1 MFFEQLFFIQVV
13 YNCLLGMTNK
23 FIDLSD
29 EEKAEKALE
38 MQDKIHLMETEVQ
51 KGYIGQEDVIHK
63 ILLCVCAG
71 GNILLEGVPGLGK
84 SFLVTMLAKVVE
96 GAEMNRIQFTPD
108 KLPSDIVGVEA
119 YNEDKGFYVEKGPIF
134 GNFILA
140 DEINRAPPKVQ
151 SAMLEAMQEHKVSI
165 GDETFRLPEPFFT
178 MATQNPVE
186 QGGSL
191 HPEETV
197 YVNGKL
203 QTAEETLEDAKE
215 NGELFHEDEDKR
227 IYDAGDITNH
237 LNLDGEMEETGCKV
251 YEKDYEGK
259 LYSIR
264 TRTGRSIKVN
274 ADHPLLVNSEGKLV
288 WKQAEELREN
298 DFLVTPETLD
308 LPEKRFPSHEETIDR
323 LEEFETV
330 TERQVENSIENI
342 EEDDFSAKDINRL
355 RIASQLSKKE
365 LAEETGVSYDRT
377 LNYLNGCSNGLSK
390 EFRNFFSSR
399 RVEIG
404 TYLESFKTHRIDDVW
419 TDSDAGFFIGF
430 SLAEGTVSEN
440 SVEVSQKNYPDLIE
454 RWIELAE
461 KKGLKVNTRVKDGV
475 KHAKI
480 RSKPFVRYLEERYNV
495 RNPEKY
501 LEAPEEFKKQF
512 LYGFIVPESYFENDK
527 KEQNVRV
534 TFTQKNREI
543 TNLISYLLVE
553 RGIRPKIYDE
563 KRVYRIKISDND
575 LHKFIEE
582 FGWRGEKPE
591 LNSKGSGYRVTTVNP
606 EMFDELTEALG
617 LKHSGDMK
625 HQKWYTTYRMAKQR
639 GRISEYSLKEFVESM
654 RETLKKRRTENHDS
668 LQEKARSCGIP
679 MTCIVENTELTK
691 NRVWQTYENGS
702 RDLEEA
708 EQFVERERELRLYK
722 AEQLIHYLDKL
733 VNSDVFYDPIQS
745 IETEEYEGPVIG
757 LSVPETHNYVAGLG
771 ACGINHN
778 TYPLPEA
785 QIDRFLFKIYLDYP
799 KKHNEQKIIDM
810 NANIMDDNDFDVNPV
825 VSSEDVLE
833 IQEFSKVVTVSDEI
847 KAYIVDLVD
856 ASRNPEQYGLEYS
869 DYIAWG
875 CTPRASI
882 NLALAGRANALY
894 NGRHYVTPEDIR
906 AVIHDVFVH
915 RIILNYEGE
924 AQGLE
929 IDEVIQNIV
938 DRVPVR

>member
-1 MFFEQLFFIQVV
+1 
-13 YNCLLGMTNK
+13 MTNE
-23 FIDLSD
+23 FVDLS
-29 EEKAEKALE
+29 EEEMAEKALE
-38 MQDKIHLMETEVQ
+38 MQERIHLMESEVQ

-165 GDETFRLPEPFFT
+165 GDETFHLPEPFFT

-197 YVNGKL
+197 YVNGEL
-203 QTAEETLEDAKE
+203 QTAGETLENAKE
-215 NGELFHEDEDKR
+215 NGELFHKDDDKR
-227 IYDAGDITNH
+227 IYDAGDVTNH
-237 LNLDGEMEETGCKV
+237 LNLDGEMEETKCKV
-251 YEKDYEGK
+251 YEKNYSGK

-274 ADHPLLVNSEGKLV
+274 ADHPLLVNSEGKLS
-288 WKQAEELREN
+288 WKHAEDLAED
-298 DFLVTPETLD
+298 DFLVTPETLE
-308 LPEKRFPSHEETIDR
+308 LPEKEFPSHKETIESLDD
-323 LEEFETV
+323 FETV
-330 TERQVENSIENI
+330 TAQQVENSKENI
-342 EEDDFSAKDINRL
+342 KQDSFTVEDINRL
-355 RIASQLSKKE
+355 RIASQLTKKE
-365 LAEETGVSYDRT
+365 LAEKTGVSYDRT
-377 LNYLNGCSNGLSK
+377 LNYLKGSSNGLAK
-390 EFRNFFSSR
+390 KFKNFFNSES
-399 RVEIG
+399 VEPG
-404 TYLESFKTHRIDDVW
+404 DYLESFKTHRIDDAW
-419 TDSDAGFFIGF
+419 TNADAGFFIGF
-430 SLAEGTVSEN
+430 SLAEGTVGEN
-440 SVEVSQKNYPDLIE
+440 SIEVSQKNYPDLIE
-454 RWIELAE
+454 RWIKLAE
-461 KKGLKVNTRVKDGV
+461 KKGLTVHRRVKDGV

-480 RSKPFVRYLEERYNV
+480 RSKPFINYLEERYNI

-501 LEAPEEFKKQF
+501 LEAPEDFKEEF

-527 KEQNVRV
+527 KENNVRI
-534 TFTQKNREI
+534 TFTQKDRKI
-543 TNLISYLLVE
+543 TNLISYLLIE
-553 RGIRPKIYDE
+553 QGIRPKIYEQE
-563 KRVYRIKISDND
+563 KVYRVRISDRD
-575 LHKFIEE
+575 LHKFIER
-582 FGWRGEKPE
+582 FGWKGEKPE
-591 LNSKGSGYRVTTVNP
+591 LNVKGSGYRVTPVKP
-606 EMFDELTEALG
+606 EMFDKLTESLG

-625 HQKWYTTYRMAKQR
+625 HQEWYTTYRMAKQR
-639 GRISEYSLKEFVESM
+639 GRVSDYKLKKFVEDM
-654 RETLKKRRTENHDS
+654 EEVLEERRKEDHNT

-679 MTCIVENTELTK
+679 ITSIVENTGLTK
-691 NRVWQTYENGS
+691 HRVWQAYENGS

-708 EQFVERERELRLYK
+708 EKFVEREQKVRFDK
-722 AEQLIHYLDKL
+722 AEQLIQYLDKL
-733 VNSDVFYDPIQS
+733 VNSDVFYDPIQD

-757 LSVPETHNYVAGLG
+757 LSVPETHNYVAGMG

-810 NANIMDDNDFDVNPV
+810 NNNVMDDNDFDVGAV
-825 VSSEDVLE
+825 VTSEEVTE
-833 IQEFSKVVTVSDEI
+833 IQEFAKVVTVSDEI

-856 ASRNPEQYGLEYS
+856 ASRNPEDYGMEYS

-906 AVIHDVFVH
+906 EVVKDVFIH

-924 AQGLE
+924 AAGLE
-929 IDEVIQNIV
+929 IEEVIQNII